1 MTRLQSIQLL
11 GFRDNL
17 HVAHWQAPRKTNEH
31 ATLGELYEAILGG
44 IDELTE
50 LAISK
55 DGELSFPEAT
65 IGIINRA
72 TQPDLLIGGMT
83 LLAEIR
89 ATLTAGVDDDSLNI
103 LADISAAIRRAAYKL
118 EVVLP

>member
-11 GFRDNL
+11 GFRDNV

-31 ATLGELYEAILGG
+31 ATLGELYDAILGQV
-44 IDELTE
+44 DELTE

-55 DGELSFPEAT
+55 DGQLDFPAVSVA
-65 IGIINRA
+65 IVNRA
-72 TQPDLLIGGMT
+72 PYQDLLSSGLS

-89 ATLTAGVDDDSLNI
+89 ATFTYGMDDDAFNI
-103 LADISAAIRRAAYKL
+103 LADISAAIRKAAYKL
-118 EVVLP
+118 EVVIP